1 MKWFPRC
8 LYLLNRLRYQIT
20 RPVTVGV
27 RLLLTHEGKVLLV
40 KHTYQ
45 RQWYLPGGGVKR
57 HETLEDAAQREARE
71 EVGALL
77 GPLRLFGVYTNF
89 YEAKSDHVIVFAS
102 VPITLTGQTDDREIE
117 RFVWF
122 ALDALPEDTSP
133 GSRRRIVEYTQSPT
147 APLVGLW

>member
-27 RLLLTHEGKVLLV
+27 RLLLIHDGKVLLV

-57 HETLEDAAQREARE
+57 DETLEDAARREARE
-71 EVGALL
+71 EVGAVL
-77 GPLRLFGVYTNF
+77 GPLRLFGVYSNF
-89 YEAKSDHVIVFAS
+89 YEAKSDHIIVFTGEP
-102 VPITLTGQTDDREIE
+102 VTLTGQVDHEIE
-117 RFVWF
+117 CFAWF
-122 ALDALPEDTSP
+122 ARDALPDDTSP
-133 GSRRRIVEYTQSPT
+133 GSRRRIAEYTQSPA
-147 APLVGLW
+147 APLVSLW